1 MMSCQKMLLLVVM
14 KEVDTLRI
22 LLFNLQDLLVK
33 RIEYST
39 VFILC
44 FPKLLSSWDLH
55 VFARPK

>member
-1 MMSCQKMLLLVVM
+1 MMSCQKMLLRVVM

-44 FPKLLSSWDLH
+44 FPKLLSSWD
-55 VFARPK
+55 